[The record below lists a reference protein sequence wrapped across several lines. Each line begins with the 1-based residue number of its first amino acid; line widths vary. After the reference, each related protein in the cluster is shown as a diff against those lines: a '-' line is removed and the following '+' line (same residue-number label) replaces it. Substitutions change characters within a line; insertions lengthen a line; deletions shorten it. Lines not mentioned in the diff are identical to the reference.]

1 MRTED
6 ILALAGRLLLAV
18 IFLASAFGKITNFD
32 GTLKFMEAHGMPM
45 TALLCACAIA
55 LEALGAIT
63 LSLGYLTRWGAAA
76 LIGFLVTV
84 TWIFHSAPDQ
94 RIALLKNLAI
104 MGGLLQVMAFGPGAL
119 SLDGRE
125 RPR

>member
-6 ILALAGRLLLAV
+6 VLALFGRLLLAM

-32 GTLKFMEAHGMPM
+32 ATLKFMEAHGMPM
-45 TALLCACAIA
+45 APLLCACAIA
-55 LEALGAIT
+55 LEALGAVT
-63 LSLGYLTRWGAAA
+63 LVLGYLTRWGAAS
-76 LIGFLVTV
+76 LIGFLVSV
-84 TWIFHSAPDQ
+84 TWVFHTAADQ

-104 MGGLLQVMAFGPGAL
+104 IGGLLQVVAFGPGEM

>member
-6 ILALAGRLLLAV
+6 VLALTGRLLLAV

-32 GTLKFMEAHGMPM
+32 GTLKFMEAHGLPM
-45 TALLCACAIA
+45 TALLCAGAIS
-55 LEALGAIT
+55 LEALGAGT
-63 LSLGYLTRWGAAA
+63 LILGYLTRWGAAA
-76 LIGFLVTV
+76 LIMFLAVVTGV
-84 TWIFHSAPDQ
+84 FHSAPDQ

-104 MGGLLQVMAFGPGAL
+104 MGGLLQIMAFGPGEM

-125 RPR
+125 KPR

>member
-6 ILALAGRLLLAV
+6 VLALAGRLLLAV

-32 GTLKFMEAHGMPM
+32 GTLKFMEAHGMPL
-45 TALLCACAIA
+45 TALFCASAIA

-63 LSLGYLTRWGAAA
+63 LILGYLTRWGAAA
-76 LIGFLVTV
+76 LVGFLVTA

-104 MGGLLQVMAFGPGAL
+104 MGGLLQVMAFGPGEL

-125 RPR
+125 KPR